1 MRRLRAVAL
10 GISFALLGSTA
21 AAAPKV
27 PSAPGVDTSYT
38 QITGAG
44 GVRLGAFV
52 VTPESSGPH
61 PLIVMP
67 GSWSAPSAEYLLG
80 AQRLARSGGYT
91 VISYAAR
98 GFGDSGGRIEV
109 AGPEDVTD
117 ASSVIDW
124 AVEHRSIGRIGMA
137 GISYGAGISLLT
149 AAADKRVHAVGALSG
164 WADLG
169 ESLYADKTVNVQAA
183 ESLLALGRLTGR
195 PGTALKFIEDNY
207 RKGDLNTALEL
218 APERSVST
226 KVDQLDKGKPA
237 ILLANSFEDGIF
249 PPGQYVDFFN
259 RLHTP
264 KRLMLQPGEHG
275 TGEATGALGLPNEV
289 WSNLTRWF
297 DHYLRGAGNGIDTES
312 PVQLKPAKQDA
323 YRGYASWAATQGA
336 QHRQY
341 LSAQGIG
348 AAPASWS
355 ERIEA
360 GVPSPADSGTLILSG
375 ALLGYL
381 KAPVTAPI
389 PAVSRNNA
397 GVWSAAPVA
406 TDTPVT
412 GTPRLAVTATPSTR
426 DTTLFAY
433 LYDTDAHGNG
443 QLITHEPVTIRGA
456 EPGAPQRIELALE
469 PISWTV
475 PAGHHL
481 SLVVDTMDGRYA
493 SAATKGSTVTFGS
506 SPQHPATLTY

>member
-1 MRRLRAVAL
+1 MRRWRAVAL

-21 AAAPKV
+21 AAAPRV
-27 PSAPGVDTSYT
+27 PSTPGVDTSYT
-38 QITGAG
+38 HITGAD

-52 VTPESSGPH
+52 VTPESPGPH

-109 AGPEDVTD
+109 AGPEDVVD

-124 AVEHRSIGRIGMA
+124 AQEHRRIGSIGMA

-149 AAADKRVHAVGALSG
+149 AAADRRVRAVGALSG

-169 ESLYADKTVNVQAA
+169 KSLYANKTVHVHAA

-218 APERSVST
+218 APERSAST
-226 KVDQLDKGKPA
+226 KVDQLDKAGPA
-237 ILLANSFEDGIF
+237 ILLANSFQDGIF
-249 PPGQYVDFFN
+249 PPGQYVDFFD

-297 DHYLRGAGNGIDTES
+297 GHYLRGAGNGIDTES
-312 PVQLKPAKQDA
+312 PVQLKPAKQDT
-323 YRGYASWAATQGA
+323 YRGYASWAAAQGA

-348 AAPASWS
+348 ARPRSWS

-360 GVPSPADSGTLILSG
+360 GVPTPADSGPPS
-375 ALLGYL
+375 GYL
-381 KAPVTAPI
+381 GTPVTTPI
-389 PAVSRNNA
+389 PAVSRKNA

-412 GTPRLAVTATPSTR
+412 GTPRLAVTATPSAR

-456 EPGAPQRIELALE
+456 EPGVPQRIELALE
-469 PISWTV
+469 PTSWTV